1 MPSPRKKEDDHMCP
15 DSETSTPLP
24 SCASLLRS
32 PSFRSNASRA
42 KFKSRLLEVICTIR
56 NRRQTLPIGAQAAQ
70 QPHRRQW
77 LPLLPGITWI
87 LFPVTTGFYL
97 DSITKRIYRSTLKSL
112 CTADDVRFKEA
123 CQNETTGTV
132 DYLAGGRNKV
142 VLNFLGFVIVETVDN
157 IAESHMYYHRTAQ
170 FGKQEP
176 YSVTGWLSVPERV
189 DLCSNEG
196 IRNTTYANSIVL
208 ALRGNCSFFHKAV
221 VAEGAGA
228 IGIVIGNDQWDA
240 RELRMIRED
249 DEETRGLPDVT
260 IPVATIAG
268 IDYQNAMQKIMNGMK
283 RNATFGAKLDQLYDV
298 EYSTKLKFNIVP
310 ALVLILVWATII
322 GMYFCRK
329 YLIRYISR
337 QHRVSAMRVVPTVEY
352 RAAESKEED
361 EEEDDTGRSAS
372 RAPYCQP
379 R

>member
-1 MPSPRKKEDDHMCP
+1 MR
-15 DSETSTPLP
+15 PLVLWTT
-24 SCASLLRS
+24 LLV
-32 PSFRSNASRA
+32 A
-42 KFKSRLLEVICTIR
+42 EIR
-56 NRRQTLPIGAQAAQ
+56 
-70 QPHRRQW
+70 
-77 LPLLPGITWI
+77 
-87 LFPVTTGFYL
+87 
-97 DSITKRIYRSTLKSL
+97 
-112 CTADDVRFKEA
+112 
-123 CQNETTGTV
+123 
-132 DYLAGGRNKV
+132 
-142 VLNFLGFVIVETVDN
+142 GFVIVETVDN

-361 EEEDDTGRSAS
+361 EEEDDTGRVINS
-372 RAPYCQP
+372 RCVICIEDFKDGEELKILPCRHGFHPGCIDRWLADHSDRCPVCNQSLLAPSEIGGGSVEMKSMAEGRYSSRSEGKDGERLIP
-379 R
+379 IEHA